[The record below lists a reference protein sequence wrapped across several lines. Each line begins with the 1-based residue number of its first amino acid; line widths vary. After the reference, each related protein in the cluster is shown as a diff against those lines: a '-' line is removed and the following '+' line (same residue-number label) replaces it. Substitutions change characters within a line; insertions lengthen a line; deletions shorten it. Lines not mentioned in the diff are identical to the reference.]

1 MPVSSPVA
9 YELHDCIIKDLLRGV
24 AFRRGFEVER
34 VLRAAAVV
42 ERKFQPLEELC
53 LMDG

>member
-9 YELHDCIIKDLLRGV
+9 YELHDWIIKDLLRGV

-34 VLRAAAVV
+34 VLRAAAI
-42 ERKFQPLEELC
+42 ERKFQALEELC